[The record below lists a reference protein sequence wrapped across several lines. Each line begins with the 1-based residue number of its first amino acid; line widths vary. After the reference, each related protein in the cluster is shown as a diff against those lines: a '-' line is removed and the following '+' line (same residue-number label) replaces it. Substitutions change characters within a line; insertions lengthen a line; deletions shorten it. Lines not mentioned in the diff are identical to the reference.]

1 MIFILLFYFW
11 FIVFLTKDA
20 KKCEKMRKNKNDF
33 VYLVYFY
40 YLLSKES
47 NNSILSYFK

>member
-20 KKCEKMRKNKNDF
+20 KDAKKMQKDAK
-33 VYLVYFY
+33 
-40 YLLSKES
+40 K
-47 NNSILSYFK
+47 